1 MKYMEKLGKSLRE
14 AEKDLAVAS
23 TNDKNMALEKVAES
37 IKDMSDY
44 ILEENKKDIANATAN
59 SMKDS
64 LVDRLILDVDMIDGI
79 IESIH
84 TVIKLK
90 DPIWSSK
97 ELWTIPNGLTIT
109 NMNVPLGVIGII
121 YESRPN
127 VTVDAFTLALKSGN
141 CIMLRGSSSAINS
154 NKALVKAIKKGLDMS
169 NISSDVVGFVEE
181 ESREYV
187 SDMLNLNKY
196 IDLIIPRGGSGL
208 IDFVVK
214 NSTVPTIQTGTGNC
228 HIFVDETGKLDDAI
242 EIIVN
247 AKIQRPGVC
256 NACETVLVH
265 ENIADDFLPDL
276 YSAISDQVEIRGC
289 EKTRK
294 IIDVNKATELD
305 FANEHLDYILSVKVV
320 DDVND
325 AIDHIN
331 IFGTKHSEAIITE
344 DLTSANLFQRK
355 IDASTV
361 YVNAS
366 TRFTD
371 GGAFGFGAEMGISTQ
386 KIHARGP
393 IGLEQLVSN
402 KYLVSGNGQIRK

>member
-1 MKYMEKLGKSLRE
+1 MEKLGKSLRE

-44 ILEENKKDIANATAN
+44 ILEENKKDIENATAN

-256 NACETVLVH
+256 NACESVLVH

>member
-37 IKDMSDY
+37 INSMSDY
-44 ILEENKKDIANATAN
+44 ILEENKKDIENAIAN

-64 LVDRLILDVDMIDGI
+64 LVDRLILDVDMIEGI

-265 ENIADDFLPDL
+265 ENIADNFLPDL

-344 DLTSANLFQRK
+344 DFTSANLFQRK